1 MRAYVEANFVLEL
14 VFDQEQASACQ
25 QIVALSESGQLEL
38 AIPAISL
45 VEPQQRVRRRTLDR
59 GELRRLLERERN
71 EVERSVSK
79 TGHAGQ
85 LAALAQTLLS
95 DAVVESERL
104 AGIRRRLLLTCRV
117 LPIDEECLRG
127 AAEHVSAA
135 GLSLEDAIVLES
147 VRRDVPGAG
156 PDPLFLT
163 RDKKDFNLP
172 EVQRRLGCRI
182 IFDFADGLS
191 ALRHGIA

>member
-1 MRAYVEANFVLEL
+1 M
-14 VFDQEQASACQ
+14 
-25 QIVALSESGQLEL
+25 
-38 AIPAISL
+38 P
-45 VEPQQRVRRRTLDR
+45 
-59 GELRRLLERERN
+59 
-71 EVERSVSK
+71 SK

-85 LAALAQTLLS
+85 LAALAQPLLS

-104 AGIRRRLLLTCRV
+104 ADIRRRLLLTCRV

-127 AAEHVSAA
+127 AAEHVIAA

-172 EVQRRLGCRI
+172 EVQQRLGCRI